1 MSLRTLV
8 ADHLTPTLAYAK
20 LRAAHPAGA
29 RFLYESAVSGERWA
43 RYSILGHAPR
53 FELRIDA
60 PLQEG
65 PDIANVRRD
74 AAWSVHGELPA
85 DITLAAEGPL
95 LERLHIERAA
105 AGEGPARFAGGLF
118 GYVAYDLVH
127 AIAKVPGGSRQLWAE
142 HYVPL
147 ARLFGGFR
155 LVVFDNLQGTVTLLC
170 EDAAALDETEAAL
183 AASID
188 FPVLPM
194 PSRHASDSLDIDV
207 DLDDEAYRAVVEQCR
222 EYVLAG
228 DAFQIVPSREFSV
241 RAELDPLL
249 VYRAA
254 RILNPAPYMY
264 LWEFPEGPLALVGAS
279 PETLARVDV
288 SPEGV
293 SKLLVRPIAGTRR
306 RGENEAEDLALE
318 AELRADEKE
327 RAEHVMLVDLARND
341 VGRVAKIGSVK
352 VPKLFTVE
360 RGSHVMHLVSEVTGE
375 LRDDVTALAAFG
387 AAFPAGTLTGAPKVR
402 AMQIIRELEALPR
415 NFYGGAVGYLLPSG
429 DLDFAINI
437 RTAVQRGGKLVVR
450 AGGGVVEASEAQ
462 AEADETRNK
471 AKAMLAAVLSVA
483 QRR

>member
-1 MSLRTLV
+1 MSTRTLV

-20 LRAAHPAGA
+20 LRAAPGEGA

-43 RYSILGHAPR
+43 RYSILGYAPR
-53 FELRIDA
+53 FELRLD
-60 PLQEG
+60 
-65 PDIANVRRD
+65 RD
-74 AAWSVHGELPA
+74 TGWSSHGALPA
-85 DITLAAEGPL
+85 GIALREDGPL
-95 LERLHIERAA
+95 LERVQIARTRSDA
-105 AGEGPARFAGGLF
+105 GPARFTDGLF

-127 AIAKVPGGSRQLWAE
+127 AIAKVPAGSRETWDR

-170 EDAAALDETEAAL
+170 EDDAALDAVEAAL
-183 AASID
+183 AAPVE
-188 FPVLPM
+188 FPALPM
-194 PSRHASDSLDIDV
+194 PSRLVDDASLEVDV
-207 DLDDEAYRAVVEQCR
+207 DLDDAAYREVVARCR

-279 PETLARVDV
+279 PETLARVEV
-288 SPEGV
+288 SPEGTA
-293 SKLLVRPIAGTRR
+293 KLLVRPIAGTRK
-306 RGENEAEDLALE
+306 RGETEAEDLALE

-341 VGRVAKIGSVK
+341 VGRVATIGSVK
-352 VPKLFTVE
+352 VDKLLTVE

-375 LRDDVTALAAFG
+375 LREDVSSLAAFG
-387 AAFPAGTLTGAPKVR
+387 SAFPAGTLTGAPKVR
-402 AMQIIRELEALPR
+402 AMQIIREVEALPR

-437 RTAVQRGGKLVVR
+437 RTAVQREGRLVVR
-450 AGGGVVEASEAQ
+450 AGGGVVEASEPQ

-471 AKAMLAAVLSVA
+471 AKAMLSAVLSVV
-483 QRR
+483 RWRG